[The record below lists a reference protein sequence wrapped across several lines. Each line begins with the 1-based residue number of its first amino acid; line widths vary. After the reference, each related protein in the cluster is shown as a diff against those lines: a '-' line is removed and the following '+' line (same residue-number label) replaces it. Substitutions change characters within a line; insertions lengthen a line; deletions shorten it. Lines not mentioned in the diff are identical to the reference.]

1 LIKKNFIKETSIDS
15 ETLNQGDQLD
25 GHAFREVADYKNMKE
40 KSALDSDSRLNSGRY
55 TESTELINFLKI
67 SPVQQFNNAPEAGD
81 ENGEE
86 ERCRRTIAFDINLS
100 NYSQLYLLAVDR
112 DSLVQRNI
120 DLDSESA
127 TTMRDLRLNKVLDDK
142 KGITETRNTIK
153 LVPQNDAFQQYP
165 HSDFIEDI
173 TSSEVQ
179 LVDSISKIVE
189 ILEEIMKMNGLSH

>member
-1 LIKKNFIKETSIDS
+1 
-15 ETLNQGDQLD
+15 
-25 GHAFREVADYKNMKE
+25 
-40 KSALDSDSRLNSGRY
+40 LDSDSRLNSGRY

-81 ENGEE
+81 DNGEE